1 MRTPMKMLRKL
12 TVSRTAR
19 TLVLALGL
27 GAVAATT
34 VVPAYADWRDD
45 RARHERDYRDHRWG
59 DRHPVYVGP
68 GYAYAPPPVVYAPP
82 PPPPGINLIIP
93 LHIR

>member
-1 MRTPMKMLRKL
+1 MRTPMELLRNL
-12 TVSRTAR
+12 VTGRAAR

-34 VVPAYADWRDD
+34 AVPAYADWRDD
-45 RARHERDYRDHRWG
+45 RARHDRDWRDHHWR
-59 DRHPVYVGP
+59 DHHPVYVGP

-82 PPPPGINLIIP
+82 PPPPGINLVIP